1 MKVPFDVSARDRRSS
16 ASTGDE
22 IEGTGNVRVTALVV
36 GFAAMLV
43 VAALVRIPFWTV
55 RLQGARLA
63 NRVPTGLVPRPL
75 RVLPPPSD
83 EYLGVW
89 EVTPETARER
99 LLDRYGFDQQV
110 RAYLHAYERDGG
122 TAYEVASCA
131 HRPEGMFGDW
141 QLHVRLFPAPEGRTD
156 VWCHWERNPN
166 VSPLA
171 HLRHEGYDPEEGK
184 RRFLDL
190 VETPTI
196 RVREDDP
203 PA

>member
-1 MKVPFDVSARDRRSS
+1 VNGPFDSSARGRRSDAS
-16 ASTGDE
+16 AGDAL
-22 IEGTGNVRVTALVV
+22 EGTGSVRVPALVV

-43 VAALVRIPFWTV
+43 VAGLVRIPFWTV

-63 NRVPTGLVPRPL
+63 NRIPAGLVPRPL
-75 RVLPPPSD
+75 RVLPPPSN

-110 RAYLHAYERDGG
+110 RAYLHAYERAGE

-131 HRPEGMFGDW
+131 HRPEGMLGDW
-141 QLHVRLFPAPEGRTD
+141 QLHVRLFPTPEGRTD

-166 VSPLA
+166 VAPLA

-190 VETPTI
+190 VETPAI